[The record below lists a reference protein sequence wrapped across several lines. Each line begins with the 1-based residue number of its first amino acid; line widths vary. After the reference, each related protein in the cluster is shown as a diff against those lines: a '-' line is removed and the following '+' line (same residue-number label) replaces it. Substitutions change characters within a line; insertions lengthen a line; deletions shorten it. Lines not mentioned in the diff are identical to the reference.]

1 MNAMLDTLQRWDDQR
16 RRSLDR
22 WSNKWRDLPAA
33 PKRAAV
39 VAIGIALVLLAI
51 PEQPFLLNT
60 PNNRFTSVLAY
71 QVISFVMLAI
81 GLNVVVGHAGLL
93 DLGYVGF
100 FAIGAYTTGIL
111 TAEHASIPW
120 LAALPI
126 AIAVAMVAGVILGT
140 PTLRLRGDYLAIVTL
155 GFGEIIRITARTTQW
170 LGRSEGIRG
179 VPHPPSITIPL
190 VGWHL
195 DFGVLDPKPYYWLG
209 LFLITIIVFAVRR
222 IERSRVGRYWVAIR
236 EDEDAAELMGVPTFR
251 YKLWAFAIG
260 AAVGGIGGAYFA
272 GHITSFTPDTFD
284 VTLSILY
291 LAAVVLGGAGNTF
304 GVIVGAVLVSY
315 LPERFRF
322 LDERRYLVFGLALV
336 LMMIFRPQGLIPNR
350 RRAAE
355 IEHPSTAPDFPGVS
369 GSDMGEPIE
378 PHTGS
383 MQSG

>member
-1 MNAMLDTLQRWDDQR
+1 MSALLDTVRGWDDER
-16 RRSLDR
+16 RRALRRFGD
-22 WSNKWRDLPAA
+22 WRRGLPPAA
-33 PKRAAV
+33 RHAFV
-39 VAIGIALVLLAI
+39 VLLGVGLVLLAI
-51 PEQPFLLNT
+51 PEEPFLINT

-71 QVISFVMLAI
+71 QVISFVMLSV

-100 FAIGAYTTGIL
+100 FAVGAYTTGIL
-111 TAEHASIPW
+111 TSEHASIPW

-126 AIAVAMVAGVILGT
+126 SIAVAMTAGVLLGT

-155 GFGEIIRITARTTQW
+155 GFGEIIRITARNTDW
-170 LGRSEGIRG
+170 LGAAEGIRG
-179 VPHPPSITIPL
+179 VPHPPNITIPGL
-190 VGWHL
+190 DWHL
-195 DFGVLDPKPYYWLG
+195 TFGVLDAKPYYWLG
-209 LFLITIIVFAVRR
+209 LLLITIIVFSIRR

-251 YKLWAFAIG
+251 FKLWAFAIG

-272 GHITSFTPDTFD
+272 GHISSFTPDTFD

-291 LAAVVLGGAGNTF
+291 LAAVVLGGQGNTF
-304 GVIVGAVLVSY
+304 GVIVGAVVVSY

-322 LDERRYLVFGLALV
+322 LDERRFLVFGLALV

-355 IEHPSTAPDFPGVS
+355 IEHPTVNPDFPGVS
-369 GSDMGEPIE
+369 GSDVGEPLE
-378 PHTGS
+378 PHLGGATS
-383 MQSG
+383 A

>member
-1 MNAMLDTLQRWDDQR
+1 MTGIQDLLQSWDDARRGALNRWDGWR
-16 RRSLDR
+16 RG
-22 WSNKWRDLPAA
+22 LP
-33 PKRAAV
+33 PNTKRLLLIV
-39 VAIGIALVLLAI
+39 IGVGLVMLAI
-51 PEQPFLLNT
+51 PEEPFLINT

-71 QVISFVMLAI
+71 QVISFVMLSV

-111 TAEHASIPW
+111 TSEHASIPW

-126 AIAVAMVAGVILGT
+126 AIAVAMTAGVILGT

-155 GFGEIIRITARTTQW
+155 GFGEIIRITARNTDW
-170 LGRSEGIRG
+170 LGAAEGIRG
-179 VPHPPSITIPL
+179 VPHPPSFTVPL
-190 VGWHL
+190 VDWHL
-195 DFGVLDPKPYYWLG
+195 TFGVIDAKPYYWLG
-209 LFLITIIVFAVRR
+209 LLLIAIIVFAIRR

-272 GHITSFTPDTFD
+272 GHISSFTPDTFD

-304 GVIVGAVLVSY
+304 GVIVGAVVVSY

-378 PHTGS
+378 PHTG
-383 MQSG
+383 GAGV

>member
-1 MNAMLDTLQRWDDQR
+1 MSGFHDLLQGWDDARRGALRRWD
-16 RRSLDR
+16 R
-22 WSNKWRDLPAA
+22 WRGDLP
-33 PKRAAV
+33 PTTKRLLLV
-39 VAIGIALVLLAI
+39 VIGVGLVMLAI
-51 PEQPFLLNT
+51 PEEPFLLNT

-71 QVISFVMLAI
+71 QVISFVMLSV

-100 FAIGAYTTGIL
+100 FAVGAYTTGIL
-111 TAEHASIPW
+111 TSEHASLPW

-126 AIAVAMVAGVILGT
+126 AIAVAMTAGVILGT

-155 GFGEIIRITARTTQW
+155 GFGEIIRITARNTDW
-170 LGRSEGIRG
+170 LGRAEGIRG
-179 VPHPPSITIPL
+179 VPHPPNITIPGL
-190 VGWHL
+190 DWHL
-195 DFGVLDPKPYYWLG
+195 TFGVLDAKPYYWLG
-209 LFLITIIVFAVRR
+209 LLLITIIVLAIRR

-251 YKLWAFAIG
+251 FKLWAFAIG

-304 GVIVGAVLVSY
+304 GVIVGAVVVAY

-369 GSDMGEPIE
+369 GSDMGEPLE
-378 PHTGS
+378 PHTG
-383 MQSG
+383 GAGV